1 MSDNVRKVF
10 KMFSLMWI
18 LTGIGVIIGSFM
30 PFSLVIPIAVVVLI
44 LLIGMWFTRNNKRLS
59 TILVYIIATM
69 TGVVLYAAMNFYLG
83 VLGTHIVIQVVG
95 TCVITFTAL
104 GYIGYKLERDLR
116 SWGTILLILLF
127 GLVIFSIITLFIGV
141 SDLVMVITSGIGVI
155 IFLAYTIYDFNQ
167 ISKQV
172 IDDSDIPIVTLNL
185 YLNLVNLILQALK
198 LTYYLKQLLD
208 E

>member
-95 TCVITFTAL
+95 TCVITAL

>member
-1 MSDNVRKVF
+1 
-10 KMFSLMWI
+10 
-18 LTGIGVIIGSFM
+18 
-30 PFSLVIPIAVVVLI
+30 
-44 LLIGMWFTRNNKRLS
+44 
-59 TILVYIIATM
+59 M

-95 TCVITFTAL
+95 TCVITAL